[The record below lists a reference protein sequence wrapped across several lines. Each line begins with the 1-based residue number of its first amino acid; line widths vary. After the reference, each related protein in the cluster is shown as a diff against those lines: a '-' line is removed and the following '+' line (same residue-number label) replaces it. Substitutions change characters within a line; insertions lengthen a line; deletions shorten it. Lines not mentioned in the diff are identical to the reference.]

1 MRQSIFAEL
10 RSHPSSTIKL
20 LYLTP
25 EFFEKSATLQSAL
38 DALSQEGLL
47 ARFVVDEAH
56 CISTWGH
63 DFRPAYRK
71 LAMIRQRFPRV
82 PIMALTATA
91 TPVVV
96 EDCVN
101 VLGMRNVAK
110 FQRVGRLAGR
120 VTGRRSIG
128 RICAMKS

>member
-71 LAMIRQRFPRV
+71 LAMIRQRFPQV

-96 EDCVN
+96 EDCIN

-110 FQRVGRLAGR
+110 FQRVGRLVRGE
-120 VTGRRSIG
+120 
-128 RICAMKS
+128 